1 MIAAIEITSKCRN
14 KYKVEYFIIADEKYR
29 FHIFI
34 ILSCS
39 SLCIVDWMI
48 KLSNIDWGGNSD
60 LFLHMPLRF
69 IFTCRDFINETIN
82 YGDSWFFHV
91 CSDNINRI
99 ESIEIQIRK

>member
-1 MIAAIEITSKCRN
+1 MVAVIEITSKCRN
-14 KYKVEYFIIADEKYR
+14 KYNTEYFIIVDEKYR
-29 FHIFI
+29 FYIFV

-39 SLCIVDWMI
+39 SLCIVDWMT
-48 KLSNIDWGGNSD
+48 KRSNIDWDGNFD
-60 LFLHMPLRF
+60 LFLHMSLRF

-82 YGDSWFFHV
+82 YGDSWFFLV